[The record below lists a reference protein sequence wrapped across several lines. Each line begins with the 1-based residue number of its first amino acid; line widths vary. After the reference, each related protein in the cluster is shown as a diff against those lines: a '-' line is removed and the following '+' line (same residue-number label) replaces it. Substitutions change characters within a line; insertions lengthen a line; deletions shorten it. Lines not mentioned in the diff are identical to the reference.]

1 MRATQILDEQDI
13 KNIIAKKFATSSD
26 NVFIN
31 ATDENGSITIQ
42 VDYNIVVFDNKCR
55 PID

>member
-1 MRATQILDEQDI
+1 MRMTQILDEQDI
-13 KNIIAKKFATSSD
+13 KNIIAKKFTISRD

-31 ATDENGSITIQ
+31 ATDENGRITIQ
-42 VDYNIVVFDNKCR
+42 VDDNIIVFDNKCR

>member
-31 ATDENGSITIQ
+31 ATDENGRITIQ
-42 VDYNIVVFDNKCR
+42 VDYNIIVFDNKCR

>member
-31 ATDENGSITIQ
+31 AADENGRITIQ
-42 VDYNIVVFDNKCR
+42 VDYNIIVFDNKCR

>member
-1 MRATQILDEQDI
+1 MRTTQILDEQDI

-26 NVFIN
+26 NVFII
-31 ATDENGSITIQ
+31 ATDENGRITIQ
-42 VDYNIVVFDNKCR
+42 VDYNIIVFDNKCR

>member
-1 MRATQILDEQDI
+1 MRTTQILDEQDI
-13 KNIIAKKFATSSD
+13 KNIIAKKFATSRN

-31 ATDENGSITIQ
+31 AADENGRITIQ
-42 VDYNIVVFDNKCR
+42 VDYDIIVFDNRCR

>member
-1 MRATQILDEQDI
+1 MRTTQILDEQDI
-13 KNIIAKKFATSSD
+13 KNIIAKKFDTSRN

-31 ATDENGSITIQ
+31 AADENGRITIQ
-42 VDYNIVVFDNKCR
+42 VDYDIIVFDNRCK